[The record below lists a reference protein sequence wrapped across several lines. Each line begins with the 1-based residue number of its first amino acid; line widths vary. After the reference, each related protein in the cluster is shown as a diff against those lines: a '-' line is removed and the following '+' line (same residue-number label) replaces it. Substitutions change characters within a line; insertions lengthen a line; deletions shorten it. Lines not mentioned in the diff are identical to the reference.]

1 MSKVVIDL
9 GHGGN
14 DPGATYQGRLEK
26 DDVLR
31 LGKLVG
37 NEISRH
43 GVEVQYTRTDDRTLA
58 LSERSALERSSGA
71 NCLLSIHRNAFKPN
85 MAKGVETFHYPSS
98 SNGKRLATAIQSNII
113 NAGLATINRG
123 VKTAN
128 FHMLRETK
136 SPSVLV
142 EVGFIDSD
150 EDNSLFDSRLNDYA
164 KAIAKGVLEYLGV
177 AYKEPEQPKPAPKP
191 SNGTGWRVCVGY
203 YEDYNNAKNAVEK
216 AKQAGFD
223 AYMVEYKK

>member
-1 MSKVVIDL
+1 MAKVMIDL

-14 DPGATYQGRLEK
+14 DPGATYNGRLEK
-26 DDVLR
+26 NDVLR

-37 NEISRH
+37 NELSRH
-43 GVEVQYTRTDDRTLA
+43 SVDVEFTRTNDRTLS
-58 LSERSALERSSGA
+58 LSERSEMERKSGA
-71 NCLLSIHRNAFKPN
+71 NCLLSIHRNATPG
-85 MAKGVETFHYPSS
+85 AYGVETFHYPSS
-98 SNGKRLATAIQSNII
+98 SNGKRLATLIQSNIV
-113 NAGLATINRG
+113 NSGLATANRG

-136 SPSVLV
+136 SPSALV
-142 EVGFIDSD
+142 EVGFIDNSQ
-150 EDNSLFDSRLNDYA
+150 DNALFDSRLNDYA
-164 KAIAKGVLEYLGV
+164 KAIAKGVLEYLGI
-177 AYKEPEQPKPAPKP
+177 AYKEPEQPKPVPTP

-216 AKQAGFD
+216 AKNAGFD